1 MRILVLDDDAF
12 ALRLVRVQLEQLGF
26 TDVTAHELPREALA
40 VLETDV
46 SAADVILLDLQMPEI
61 DGIEFLRH
69 LARLR
74 FAGGVILI
82 SGEDERVLHT
92 AMTLGKAHKLDL
104 RGALHKPITPEQLR
118 SLLGTPAART
128 SGGKR
133 AIKTYPADRLR
144 QAILGGE
151 LVNFYQPKIE
161 FATGRITGVEALV
174 RWQHPEDGLVFPDA
188 FIGVAE
194 EHDLIDDLTRVVM
207 LSAIAQA
214 RQWQDAGLDLHVGV
228 NISMDNL
235 ETLDFPDFVAGAVAA
250 AGIPPRTLVLEVT
263 ESRLMKNALS
273 ALDILT
279 RLRLKHIGLSIDD
292 FGTGH
297 SSLAQLRDIPFD
309 ELKIDRG
316 FVHQSKS
323 DASRRAIVEGSLAMA
338 RQLGLRTVAEGVED
352 RDDWDQLRSLGCTLA
367 QGYFI
372 SKPLAADA
380 LFKFLGQWA
389 DQRTRLGLYADAP

>member
-1 MRILVLDDDAF
+1 MRILILDDDAF

-40 VLETDV
+40 VLEADV

-104 RGALHKPITPEQLR
+104 RGALHKPITPQQLWT
-118 SLLGTPAART
+118 LLGTPAART
-128 SGGKR
+128 DGGKR

-144 QAILGGE
+144 QAIHGGE

-161 FATGRITGVEALV
+161 FATGRVTGVEALV

-194 EHDLIDDLTRVVM
+194 EHDLIDEYWVWLHPVILGRGKRLFDGKAMPAGFGLVSSSVNGKGVV
-207 LSAIAQA
+207 IAHYERTGEV
-214 RQWQDAGLDLHVGV
+214 RQG
-228 NISMDNL
+228 S
-235 ETLDFPDFVAGAVAA
+235 F
-250 AGIPPRTLVLEVT
+250 
-263 ESRLMKNALS
+263 
-273 ALDILT
+273 
-279 RLRLKHIGLSIDD
+279 
-292 FGTGH
+292 
-297 SSLAQLRDIPFD
+297 SLP
-309 ELKIDRG
+309 E
-316 FVHQSKS
+316 
-323 DASRRAIVEGSLAMA
+323 
-338 RQLGLRTVAEGVED
+338 
-352 RDDWDQLRSLGCTLA
+352 
-367 QGYFI
+367 
-372 SKPLAADA
+372 
-380 LFKFLGQWA
+380 
-389 DQRTRLGLYADAP
+389 